1 MPITFDP
8 AKRDWTLAE
17 RGLDFAEAEQVF
29 AGPLV
34 EYFDERFDNGE
45 ERLIIVGFMDE
56 RMVVVIWT
64 PRDGKRHIISMRKA
78 NEREQ
83 AKYREQLERPGRRS

>member
-56 RMVVVIWT
+56 RMVVVIG
-64 PRDGKRHIISMRKA
+64 PRATESATSFR
-78 NEREQ
+78 
-83 AKYREQLERPGRRS
+83 